1 VARSWLRSARRSR
14 GTPAS
19 AGPDPDVDLRVRL
32 GPLELPNPIVAAS
45 GTFGHGAEVGRLCP
59 PAGLGAVTSKSQ
71 APFPWPGNPAPRLH
85 LATGGML
92 NAVGLQGQGIEHW
105 VDTDL
110 PALRALDA
118 RVIASVWGHEIEDF
132 GLAAKALR
140 AVVGELVAVEVN
152 VSCPNLHP
160 HGLHHGD
167 ADAPGARGEM
177 FAHDPA
183 MTEAAVRAVVDVD
196 LGLPVFAKL
205 SPNVTHLEAIA
216 AAAIRGGATGLTLV
230 NTVRGLLVDAE
241 ARRPTLGAGASGGG
255 LSGAAIKPIALRAVF
270 DVARAQPGVPII
282 GTGGVSTGVDAVEML
297 LAGASAVGVGTA
309 TFLDPRAML
318 RILDELVDWCRA
330 HDVERVA
337 DLTGTLRADAPPRS
351 PTRTSD
357 PEEQA

>member
-1 VARSWLRSARRSR
+1 
-14 GTPAS
+14 
-19 AGPDPDVDLRVRL
+19 
-32 GPLELPNPIVAAS
+32 
-45 GTFGHGAEVGRLCP
+45 
-59 PAGLGAVTSKSQ
+59 
-71 APFPWPGNPAPRLH
+71 
-85 LATGGML
+85 ML

-110 PALRALDA
+110 PALRALGA

-140 AVVGELVAVEVN
+140 AVVAKLVAVEVN
-152 VSCPNLHP
+152 VSCPN
-160 HGLHHGD
+160 LHHGD

-183 MTEAAVRAVVDVD
+183 MTEAAVRAVVEVD

-205 SPNVTHLEAIA
+205 SPNVTHLDAIA
-216 AAAIRGGATGLTLV
+216 AAAVRGGATGLTLV

-241 ARRPTLGAGASGGG
+241 ACRPTLGAGSSGGG

-330 HDVERVA
+330 HDVVRVA
-337 DLTGTLRADAPPRS
+337 DLTGALRADAPSRS

-357 PEEQA
+357 PEEQP